1 MGYTKKTL
9 QELDL
14 IDNFLS
20 NAIASNRELGEPFYR
35 LLLSVLL
42 GKELKTVRVLAQ
54 QIIPA
59 ASPELRGIRMDVEIT
74 EYDCNKETVTNVYDI
89 EPHLRDGLHLP
100 RHNRYYQAK
109 IDGRYVKRGLKDFS
123 EIPNLYVITI
133 TNYDIFGYDYMMYT
147 VRNRCEEIPE
157 LGYDDGLTFLYFNTK
172 GKKGGSQGIKNM
184 LRYIQNSD
192 SKNAVDEATREI
204 DTYVKKVKNLPEVE
218 AGYMTLGD
226 WIDGIVEDAK
236 RDMEEE
242 VRREVTEKVK
252 EEVTKEIT
260 EEVTNKVTE
269 EVTNKVTEEVTKKV
283 TEEVT
288 NKVTEEVTN
297 KVTEEMTEQSIKAVI
312 EIYQEYHDTKEN
324 AVMKLRGKF
333 PDYANQA
340 EELVERYWKE
350 N

>member
-1 MGYTKKTL
+1 M
-9 QELDL
+9 
-14 IDNFLS
+14 
-20 NAIASNRELGEPFYR
+20 
-35 LLLSVLL
+35 
-42 GKELKTVRVLAQ
+42 
-54 QIIPA
+54 
-59 ASPELRGIRMDVEIT
+59 
-74 EYDCNKETVTNVYDI
+74 
-89 EPHLRDGLHLP
+89 
-100 RHNRYYQAK
+100 
-109 IDGRYVKRGLKDFS
+109 
-123 EIPNLYVITI
+123 
-133 TNYDIFGYDYMMYT
+133 
-147 VRNRCEEIPE
+147 
-157 LGYDDGLTFLYFNTK
+157 
-172 GKKGGSQGIKNM
+172 
-184 LRYIQNSD
+184 
-192 SKNAVDEATREI
+192 DEATREI

-236 RDMEEE
+236 KDMEEE

-260 EEVTNKVTE
+260 EEVRNKVTE
-269 EVTNKVTEEVTKKV
+269 EVTNKV

>member
-1 MGYTKKTL
+1 
-9 QELDL
+9 
-14 IDNFLS
+14 
-20 NAIASNRELGEPFYR
+20 
-35 LLLSVLL
+35 
-42 GKELKTVRVLAQ
+42 
-54 QIIPA
+54 
-59 ASPELRGIRMDVEIT
+59 
-74 EYDCNKETVTNVYDI
+74 
-89 EPHLRDGLHLP
+89 
-100 RHNRYYQAK
+100 
-109 IDGRYVKRGLKDFS
+109 
-123 EIPNLYVITI
+123 
-133 TNYDIFGYDYMMYT
+133 
-147 VRNRCEEIPE
+147 
-157 LGYDDGLTFLYFNTK
+157 
-172 GKKGGSQGIKNM
+172 M

-260 EEVTNKVTE
+260 EEVRNKVTE
-269 EVTNKVTEEVTKKV
+269 EVTNKI
-283 TEEVT
+283 
-288 NKVTEEVTN
+288 
-297 KVTEEMTEQSIKAVI
+297 TEEMTEQSIKAVI

>member
-1 MGYTKKTL
+1 
-9 QELDL
+9 
-14 IDNFLS
+14 
-20 NAIASNRELGEPFYR
+20 
-35 LLLSVLL
+35 
-42 GKELKTVRVLAQ
+42 
-54 QIIPA
+54 
-59 ASPELRGIRMDVEIT
+59 
-74 EYDCNKETVTNVYDI
+74 
-89 EPHLRDGLHLP
+89 
-100 RHNRYYQAK
+100 
-109 IDGRYVKRGLKDFS
+109 
-123 EIPNLYVITI
+123 
-133 TNYDIFGYDYMMYT
+133 
-147 VRNRCEEIPE
+147 
-157 LGYDDGLTFLYFNTK
+157 
-172 GKKGGSQGIKNM
+172 M

-260 EEVTNKVTE
+260 EEVRN
-269 EVTNKVTEEVTKKV
+269 KV

-297 KVTEEMTEQSIKAVI
+297 KITEEMTEQSIKAVI

-340 EELVERYWKE
+340 EVLVERYWKE